1 MPKGFFPQQD
11 TGRIQGAVQAA
22 QDISFDAM
30 SRKMRRY
37 VDIRMKDPN
46 ISNMIGFCGGTTAM
60 NQGRMFITL
69 KPLGER
75 KLTADQVIG
84 ELSKK
89 FAEVPGAT
97 LYMQAQQDLQIGG
110 RLAQAQYQY
119 TLQGE
124 DLDQLNTWAPQLLQ
138 KMRALPQ
145 LQQVNTDQQDKGLE
159 ANVVIDRD
167 TASRLG
173 VAAADIDSVLY
184 GAFGQ
189 RQVSTIYE
197 PLNQYHV
204 VMEVAPQFQQS
215 PDTLEGVYVHSANGN
230 MVPLSTFCAFLDR
243 PTYRWASTIRA
254 NGRRSRFLSTS
265 PPESRWARRP
275 RPS

>member
-1 MPKGFFPQQD
+1 D
-11 TGRIQGAVQAA
+11 TGRIMGSVQAA

-37 VDIRMKDPN
+37 VQIGMADPN
-46 ISNMIGFCGGTTAM
+46 IDTMIGFCGGTTAM

-69 KPLGER
+69 KPQNKR
-75 KLTADQVIG
+75 KLTADQVIA
-84 ELSKK
+84 ELSRK

-97 LYMQAQQDLQIGG
+97 LYMLALQDLQIGG
-110 RLAQAQYQY
+110 RLSQAQYQY

-124 DLDQLNTWAPQLLQ
+124 DLSELNEWAPRLLA
-138 KMRALPQ
+138 KMRALPE
-145 LQQVNTDQQDKGLE
+145 LQQVNTDQQDKGLQ
-159 ANVVIDRD
+159 AKVIIDRD

-184 GAFGQ
+184 DAFGQ

-215 PDTLEGVYVHSANGN
+215 PDTLESVYVHSSNGN
-230 MVPLSTFCAFLDR
+230 MVPLSAFAHFGPANTSLAVNHQGQW
-243 PTYRWASTIRA
+243 PSATISFNLA
-254 NGRRSRFLSTS
+254 
-265 PPESRWARRP
+265 P
-275 RPS
+275 